1 MTAPES
7 KIASIALAQSG
18 AERKGLEVTLMTG
31 QIDLWP
37 IALPQPG
44 DDSFANRM
52 MVCEGDFP
60 TMNGFER
67 SATSL
72 DVAQNLLSHA
82 EQCAK
87 YCGDTRSS
95 KRRGLSSKSAL
106 LGSPVWLILRYAL
119 IGLTQLVSLCWR

>member
-1 MTAPES
+1 MRLASYDGARS

-52 MVCEGDFP
+52 MVCERRLSND
-60 TMNGFER
+60 ER
-67 SATSL
+67 IRAKRTSL
-72 DVAQNLLSHA
+72 DVAQNLLSRA

-95 KRRGLSSKSAL
+95 KRRGLSSESAL

-119 IGLTQLVSLCWR
+119 I